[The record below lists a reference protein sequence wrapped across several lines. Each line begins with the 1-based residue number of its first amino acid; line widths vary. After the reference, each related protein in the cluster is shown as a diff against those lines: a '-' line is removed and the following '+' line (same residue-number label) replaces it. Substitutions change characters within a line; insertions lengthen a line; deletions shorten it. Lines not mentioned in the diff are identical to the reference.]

1 MAGSRRRAA
10 DDAGTV
16 TTELVLVTP
25 LLLAFLLFVLL
36 AGYLTDAK
44 SDVVGAAADAARA
57 ASLQNDAAAAQTQA
71 ERAAQST
78 VADEGIDCVGGP
90 QVSVDFDG
98 GDVDGQFGPGAI
110 VHVHVECTVDSG
122 NMSFIG
128 IVGPPTLKEDA
139 WEQVDLHRS
148 F

>member
-16 TTELVLVTP
+16 TTELVLLMP

-44 SDVVGAAADAARA
+44 SDIVGAAADAARA
-57 ASLQNDAAAAQTQA
+57 ASLQNNAADAQTQA
-71 ERAAQST
+71 SRAAQAS
-78 VADEGIDCVGGP
+78 VADEGIDCAGGP
-90 QVSVDFDG
+90 QVTTSFN
-98 GDVDGQFGPGAI
+98 QPFGPGTI
-110 VHVHVECTVDSG
+110 VHVHVECTMAAGDL
-122 NMSFIG
+122 SFIG
-128 IVGPPTLKEDA
+128 ILGNPVLKEDA

>member
-1 MAGSRRRAA
+1 
-10 DDAGTV
+10 V

-44 SDVVGAAADAARA
+44 SDIVGAAADAARA
-57 ASLQNDAAAAQTQA
+57 ASLQNTEPAARAQAAL
-71 ERAAQST
+71 AAQST
-78 VADEGIDCVGGP
+78 VADEGIDCAGGP
-90 QVSVDFDG
+90 QVTVGFDRP
-98 GDVDGQFGPGAI
+98 FGPGAI
-110 VHVHVECTVDSG
+110 VHVHVECTVDAG
-122 NMSFIG
+122 NLSFIG
-128 IVGPPTLKEDA
+128 IVGNPTLKEDA